1 MVSTSS
7 TAASLIRRSSFSPGS
22 YGACPSPSAPNEF
35 CLLQVHPMSVIPQKK
50 LFADEPKSGK
60 GTKRSL
66 DESEDVGEEDVSET
80 DKKPSAKEQHHAP
93 PSEHDESK
101 TATPTATTSL
111 PARPIKKARTA
122 YFIFADDK
130 RAEIQAKV
138 SLRKEHLRCHRITHA
153 ALLIVVL

>member
-1 MVSTSS
+1 
-7 TAASLIRRSSFSPGS
+7 
-22 YGACPSPSAPNEF
+22 
-35 CLLQVHPMSVIPQKK
+35 MSVIPQKK

-66 DESEDVGEEDVSET
+66 EESEDVGEEDASET
-80 DKKPSAKEQHHAP
+80 DKKKSAKEQQHAP
-93 PSEHDESK
+93 PSEQDETK

-138 SLRKEHLRCHRITHA
+138 SLRKGTPTLSQNHSCCSSYCCLVEPWCWCCGDCSCHGSN
-153 ALLIVVL
+153 VVCSFG